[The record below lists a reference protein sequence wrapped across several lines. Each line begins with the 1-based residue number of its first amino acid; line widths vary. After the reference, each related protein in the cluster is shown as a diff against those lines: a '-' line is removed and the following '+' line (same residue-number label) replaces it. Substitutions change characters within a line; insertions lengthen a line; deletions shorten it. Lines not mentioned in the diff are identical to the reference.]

1 MKCLNN
7 SSVQS
12 DKSRARLKLSG
23 GSCHLFSQ
31 GRGRSG
37 NAVVFVCSDMI
48 VEWLWKI
55 FCNTVDERQEG
66 AMALLWRLDQLLAL
80 KGYSLS
86 LLTPTF
92 NHCTV
97 WSLQIEESPYLK

>member
-12 DKSRARLKLSG
+12 DKGGARLKLSG

-31 GRGRSG
+31 GRGRLG

-48 VEWLWKI
+48 VEWLWKTRV
-55 FCNTVDERQEG
+55 FH
-66 AMALLWRLDQLLAL
+66 RLVSD
-80 KGYSLS
+80 
-86 LLTPTF
+86 F
-92 NHCTV
+92 
-97 WSLQIEESPYLK
+97 LQYCG